1 VSCGADS
8 TQNNSVREPYPEP
21 QPHNRIRMPRLLLHI
36 GHPKT
41 GTTALQSVL
50 SANAETLLN
59 TASILYPT
67 KTEPAEF
74 KHAFVIPWLFQA
86 DNESIRRR
94 SKASGN
100 ELKEISKQYWH
111 SLATEVQQ
119 TNHNL
124 SILSAEGFWSIVRR
138 APEGQSTFFHKKL
151 YEIANHVTV
160 IAYLKSPAPY
170 FLSKINQKLRNF
182 RAVTLPRPNYLSG
195 AIQDWENIGFDDYS
209 WRIFD
214 RTLLTNQDIVDD
226 FCSHYLADSLNT
238 TSLRREGV
246 EQANSSVSNEALVIL
261 EELTAAH
268 PVLLEDVYDQRRY
281 KIIEIL
287 KQSDRSIGGQSRPSL
302 KESAAAGIVKRCSDL
317 GWLQDR
323 GLSFPDI
330 DPAWIHQTPTTDLPE
345 TFTCVSDFCP
355 IDSDRLAELRG
366 VASEAIEALFRPKP
380 KRVFWRF
387 PRLHK
392 R

>member
-1 VSCGADS
+1 
-8 TQNNSVREPYPEP
+8 
-21 QPHNRIRMPRLLLHI
+21 MPRLLLHI

-50 SANAETLLN
+50 SANAKTLLN
-59 TASILYPT
+59 KASALYPT
-67 KTEPAEF
+67 QTELTEF
-74 KHAFVIPWLFQA
+74 KHHFVIPWLFQT

-94 SKASGN
+94 SKSSGD
-100 ELKEISKQYWH
+100 ELKNISKQYWH
-111 SLATEVQQ
+111 SLAEEIQR
-119 TNHNL
+119 TNHHT
-124 SILSAEGFWSIVRR
+124 SILSAEGFWSVARR
-138 APEGQSTFFHKKL
+138 VPQEQLAFFRGKL
-151 YEIANHVTV
+151 YEISNHVKV

-182 RAVTLPRPNYLSG
+182 RAVTLPKSNYLSR
-195 AIQDWENIGFDDYS
+195 AIQDWESIGFDDYS

-214 RTLLTNQDIVDD
+214 RTLLTNQDIIDD
-226 FCSHYLADSLNT
+226 FCAHYLPDSLSAT
-238 TSLRREGV
+238 DLTREGV
-246 EQANSSVSNEALVIL
+246 EQANSSVSNEALAIL
-261 EELTAAH
+261 EELTATY
-268 PVLLEDVYDQRRY
+268 PVLLENVYDQRRY

-287 KQSDRSIGGQSRPSL
+287 QKSDRSIGGKARPSL

-330 DPAWIHQTPTTDLPE
+330 DPAWIHQTTTTDLPD

-366 VASEAIEALFRPKP
+366 VAGEAIEALFRPEP
-380 KRVFWRF
+380 KRIFWRF
-387 PRLHK
+387 PRFNK
-392 R
+392 C

>member
-1 VSCGADS
+1 MNES
-8 TQNNSVREPYPEP
+8 YPELKP
-21 QPHNRIRMPRLLLHI
+21 NKQSLMPSLLLHI

-50 SANAETLLN
+50 SANADILLKN
-59 TASILYPT
+59 ASVLYPT
-67 KTEPAEF
+67 KAEPIEF
-74 KHAFVIPWLFQA
+74 KHAFAIPWLLQA
-86 DNESIRRR
+86 DNHSIRRR
-94 SKASGN
+94 SKASGDD
-100 ELKEISKQYWH
+100 LKEISRRYWH
-111 SLATEVQQ
+111 CLVTEVQQ
-119 TNHNL
+119 ANHKTL
-124 SILSAEGFWSIVRR
+124 ILSAEGFWDAAKQVTKEQANFFRR
-138 APEGQSTFFHKKL
+138 KL
-151 YEIANHVTV
+151 YDISNHVTV

-182 RAVTLPRPNYLSG
+182 RAVTLPKSNYLSR
-195 AIQDWENIGFDDYS
+195 AIQDWESIGFDDYS

-214 RTLLTNQDIVDD
+214 RTLLTNQDIIDD
-226 FCSHYLADSLNT
+226 FCAHYLPDSLSAT
-238 TSLRREGV
+238 DLTREGV

-261 EELTAAH
+261 EELTSAY
-268 PVLLEDVYDQRRY
+268 PVLLENVYDHRRY

-287 KQSDRSIGGQSRPSL
+287 KQSDRSIGGKARPSL

-330 DPAWIHQTPTTDLPE
+330 DPAWIHQTATTDLPN

-366 VASEAIEALFRPKP
+366 VAGEAIEALFRPEP
-380 KRVFWRF
+380 KRIFWRF
-387 PRLHK
+387 PRFNK